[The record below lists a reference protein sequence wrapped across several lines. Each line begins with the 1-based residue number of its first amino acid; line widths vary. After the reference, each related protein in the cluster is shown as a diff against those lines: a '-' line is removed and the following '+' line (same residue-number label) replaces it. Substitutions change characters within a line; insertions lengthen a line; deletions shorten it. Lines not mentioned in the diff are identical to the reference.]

1 MLCCKTSFL
10 LSSNKNLFFP
20 PLPSSDFFYNTF
32 SIFWDI
38 IKTSNSFPAGY
49 AKIWMLESAGIIE
62 N

>member
-10 LSSNKNLFFP
+10 LSSNKNIFL